1 MTSLTIALLILVV
14 ISNMFMAIVYY
25 ELSPLTVRPI
35 KWLLFI
41 PPLAWIPVI
50 ISIVIS
56 AIESIERNLEPR

>member
-1 MTSLTIALLILVV
+1 MGSLTIALLILVV

-56 AIESIERNLEPR
+56 AIESIKNNLGK

>member
-1 MTSLTIALLILVV
+1 MGSLTIALLILVV

-56 AIESIERNLEPR
+56 AIESIERNLGK

>member
-56 AIESIERNLEPR
+56 TIESIKRNLGK

>member
-14 ISNMFMAIVYY
+14 ISNTFMAIMYY
-25 ELSPLTVRPI
+25 EVAPITIRPI

-50 ISIVIS
+50 VGIVLN
-56 AIESIERNLEPR
+56 AIESIKRNLG

>member
-1 MTSLTIALLILVV
+1 MASLTIALLILVV

-50 ISIVIS
+50 ISIVKS
-56 AIESIERNLEPR
+56 AIESIKNNLG

>member
-1 MTSLTIALLILVV
+1 MGSLTIALLILVV
-14 ISNMFMAIVYY
+14 ISNMFMAIMYY

-56 AIESIERNLEPR
+56 AIESIKRNLG

>member
-1 MTSLTIALLILVV
+1 MGSLTITLLILVV

-56 AIESIERNLEPR
+56 AIESIERNLGK

>member
-56 AIESIERNLEPR
+56 AIESIERNLGK

>member
-1 MTSLTIALLILVV
+1 MGSLTIALLILVV

-50 ISIVIS
+50 ISIIIS
-56 AIESIERNLEPR
+56 AIESIKHNLGK

>member
-41 PPLAWIPVI
+41 PPLAWIPII

-56 AIESIERNLEPR
+56 AIESIKRNLEK

>member
-1 MTSLTIALLILVV
+1 MASLTIALLILVV

-56 AIESIERNLEPR
+56 AIESIKRNLGK

>member
-1 MTSLTIALLILVV
+1 MASLTIALLILVV

-56 AIESIERNLEPR
+56 AIESIKRNLG

>member
-1 MTSLTIALLILVV
+1 MGSLTIALLILVV

-25 ELSPLTVRPI
+25 ELSPLTIRPI

-56 AIESIERNLEPR
+56 AIESIKRNLGK

>member
-56 AIESIERNLEPR
+56 VIESIERNLGK

>member
-1 MTSLTIALLILVV
+1 MGSLTIALLILVV

-56 AIESIERNLEPR
+56 AIESIKRNLGK

>member
-1 MTSLTIALLILVV
+1 MGSLTIALLILVV

-56 AIESIERNLEPR
+56 AIESIKRNLEK